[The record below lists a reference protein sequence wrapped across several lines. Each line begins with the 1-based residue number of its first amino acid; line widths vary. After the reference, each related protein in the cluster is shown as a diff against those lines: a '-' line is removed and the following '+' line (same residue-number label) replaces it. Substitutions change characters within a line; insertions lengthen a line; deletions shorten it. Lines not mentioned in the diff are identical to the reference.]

1 MPLIGKTYTTLL
13 LGLLLFVLVALSS
26 PTEDLEDSSNIPGRY
41 VIQFKP
47 GLSDGELK
55 SQIERNT
62 DIHNENLNSNLTS
75 GIRKIIRFSSRESMI
90 LRWFLRKGAGRTCL
104 FRWYDPDA
112 NSPPQIHSKCKRLM
126 FPLFPM

>member
-55 SQIERNT
+55 SQIERKT

-75 GIRKIIRFSSRESMI
+75 GIRKIIRFSSFVAYSGEFSERTI
-90 LRWFLRKGAGRTCL
+90 KALRANENVSPLTCL
-104 FRWYDPDA
+104 SHLFCPTL
-112 NSPPQIHSKCKRLM
+112 SIH
-126 FPLFPM
+126 